1 MVRRNVAGQRV
12 AAALTIAALL
22 LGMLG
27 ASPVRALAFVFN
39 VNSTADLEDDD
50 LANPSCHASN
60 GKCTLRAAVGQAS
73 LLDPGASHHTINV
86 PAGTYTLSLDGVDE
100 TFSNAG
106 DLNVRYDMSIVG
118 AGSSKTYVQASTTVS
133 TPGIDRL
140 FMVNA
145 DTVDLSISNM
155 TLRRGNGFGDGGGA
169 IRAEYANGS
178 VTLDKVVIT
187 NNRTTN
193 KGSAIKSLGNLTIK
207 DSYISNN
214 TSLGATVEHGIGN
227 LTISRSTFTGN
238 TNGTGTVHYTGEV
251 GVGLV
256 DRSTFYDNHMGLGG
270 YGIAVGVGDTNTDD
284 TTLTVRNSTISGN
297 HGNGPA
303 LRALDAARLRIE
315 SSTIAGN
322 DGFGVKPSPATNIKN
337 SIFAGN
343 ADGNCD
349 SPLPDSDGH
358 NLDTG
363 TTCGFTAP
371 GDIENGD
378 PKLGS
383 LKDNGGPTWTRGLAS
398 GSEARDAGADCPT
411 IDQRGSSRPKDGNG
425 DGVKTCDIGAYEA
438 SPPSTATPAPPSAP
452 PTVAPTVAPTSAPTT
467 APTEAPPTDAPPSG
481 EPAGTDAPAET
492 AGASTEPTAAASPGE
507 SPGGPAVTPGPTAA
521 PAPASDGLSET
532 SILWI
537 VIGVMA
543 VLLAFGLGGMVR
555 RRSSR

>member
-1 MVRRNVAGQRV
+1 MVRRRVAGQRV

-39 VNSTADLEDDD
+39 VNSTVDLEDDD

-73 LLDPGASHHTINV
+73 VLDPGASHHTINV
-86 PAGTYTLSLDGVDE
+86 PAGTYTLILDGVDE

-106 DLNVRYDMSIVG
+106 DLNVRYDMWIVG
-118 AGSSKTYVQASTTVS
+118 AGSSKTYVQASSSVS

-155 TLRRGNGFGDGGGA
+155 TLRRGNGFGEGGGA

-187 NNRTTN
+187 NNRTTE
-193 KGSAIKSLGNLTIK
+193 KGSAIKSLGDLTIR

-214 TSLGATVEHGIGN
+214 TSLGGTVDHGFGS
-227 LTISRSTFTGN
+227 LTIKRSTFTGN
-238 TNGTGTVHYTGEV
+238 TNGTGTIRYFGDL
-251 GVGLV
+251 GSGLV
-256 DRSTFYDNHMGLGG
+256 ERTTIYNNKMGLAG
-270 YGIAVGVGDTNTDD
+270 YGIAVSIGEDATDG
-284 TTLTVRNSTISGN
+284 TELTVRNSTISGN
-297 HGNGPA
+297 HGSGPA
-303 LRALDAARLRIE
+303 LRALSAAIMRVE
-315 SSTIAGN
+315 SSTIASN
-322 DGFGVKPSPATNIKN
+322 DGFGIKPSPATNIKN

-343 ADGNCD
+343 GGGNCD
-349 SPLPDSDGH
+349 SPLPDSEGY

-371 GDIENGD
+371 GDLQNANAA
-378 PKLGS
+378 LGA
-383 LKDNGGPTWTRGLAS
+383 LKDNGGPNWTRALGTAS
-398 GSEARDAGADCPT
+398 DARDAGSGCPT
-411 IDQRGSSRPKDGNG
+411 VDQRGIARPRDSDG
-425 DGVKTCDIGAYEA
+425 DGVKKCDIGAYEA
-438 SPPSTATPAPPSAP
+438 GNPVASTPAPPSTP
-452 PTVAPTVAPTSAPTT
+452 PTA
-467 APTEAPPTDAPPSG
+467 APTEAPPTEAPPT
-481 EPAGTDAPAET
+481 EAPAATETPAET

-507 SPGGPAVTPGPTAA
+507 TPGGPVATPAPTAA
-521 PAPASDGLSET
+521 PIPASDGMSET